1 MISAANETPRTG
13 QAKDARGR
21 TPTIAINTITTADIG
36 AAVSAGFR
44 DFMAAP
50 LYGLFFG
57 GFYALAGWLILAV
70 LFFLDLHFMA
80 YPLAAGFALVA
91 PFVAS
96 GVYEVSRRQEL
107 GLPLSWSVVFGAIGA
122 SGRRDMGWMA
132 VVTTFTLVI
141 WIEIATVIYLVFFG
155 LRPLDWGS
163 LMTAV
168 TGTTNGL
175 IFLGL
180 GNLAGALLG
189 ITVFAISAISFPLLL
204 DRDIDF
210 VTAMITSVRS
220 VIENPRPMLFWAVL
234 IAAGLALSLLSLF
247 VGLFVILPVLGHAT
261 WHVYRKLIPAADE
274 EQAGPAD

>member
-1 MISAANETPRTG
+1 MVSATQESSREG
-13 QAKDARGR
+13 QAKPVQGR
-21 TPTIAINTITTADIG
+21 TPPIVINTITTADIG
-36 AAVSAGFR
+36 AALSAGFR
-44 DFMAAP
+44 DFTAAP
-50 LYGLFFG
+50 VYGLFFG
-57 GFYALAGWLILAV
+57 GFYAVAGWLILGV

-96 GVYEVSRRQEL
+96 GVYEVSRRQER
-107 GLPLSWSVVFGAIGA
+107 GLPLSWSAVFGAIGA
-122 SGRRDMGWMA
+122 SGRRDLGWMA

-168 TGTTNGL
+168 TSTANGL

-189 ITVFAISAISFPLLL
+189 ITVFAISVVSFPLLL

-247 VGLFVILPVLGHAT
+247 VGLFIVLPVLGHAS
-261 WHVYRKLIPAADE
+261 WHVYRKLIPAE
-274 EQAGPAD
+274 EAKSAEPTA